1 MFVGDFEKTAPWSTK
16 SIKGCKRFLDRV
28 WALQDMLTDGDDY
41 REELKSSFH
50 KTIKKVSEDIESL
63 KFNTAIA
70 ALMSLI
76 NEIYATKQINKAE
89 LKTFITL
96 LNPFAPHMTEEM
108 YENVGFA
115 GMLNE
120 QKWPEFDEALCVD
133 DTIEIVAQINGK
145 VKAKLVISVDESKE
159 DVIAKV
165 KSESKIKEAIDG
177 RNIVKEIYV
186 PGKLVNIVVK

>member
-1 MFVGDFEKTAPWSTK
+1 
-16 SIKGCKRFLDRV
+16 
-28 WALQDMLTDGDDY
+28 MLTDGDDY

-96 LNPFAPHMTEEM
+96 LNPFAPHMTEEL
-108 YENVGFA
+108 YEDVGYA

>member
-1 MFVGDFEKTAPWSTK
+1 M
-16 SIKGCKRFLDRV
+16 DRV
-28 WALQDMLTDGDDY
+28 WALQDMLIDGDDY
-41 REELKSSFH
+41 REELKASFH
-50 KTIKKVSEDIESL
+50 KTVKKVSEDIENL

-70 ALMSLI
+70 ALMTLI
-76 NEIYATKQINKAE
+76 NNIYATKQINKAE

-96 LNPFAPHMTEEM
+96 LNPFAPHITEEI
-108 YENVGFA
+108 YENVGFG

-120 QKWPEFDEALCVD
+120 QKWPEYDESLCVD

-145 VKAKLVISVDESKE
+145 VKAKLVIGVDEGKD

-165 KSESKIKEAIDG
+165 KAEPKISEAISSK
-177 RNIVKEIYV
+177 NIVKEIYV